1 MAKTAKKSYDFNTD
15 KLASYKQLQAVGRLW
30 SLTVGEKEG
39 SAEFWKAGREWGA
52 CLKRIGDI
60 SPDSEDKG
68 QPWTSA
74 RVQQL
79 RLMTK
84 IPSWALEA
92 QGEYLAKNPK
102 GSKKPKASPKSKT
115 SPKAS
120 KKPSKSALSKMTKAQ
135 LIEMLSQ

>member
-1 MAKTAKKSYDFNTD
+1 MAKTAKKSYDFNTE
-15 KLASYKQLQAVGRLW
+15 KQASYSQLQRVGRLW
-30 SLTVGEKEG
+30 SLTIGEKEG
-39 SAEFWKAGREWGA
+39 SAGWWKAGREWGA
-52 CLKRIGDI
+52 CLNRIGDI

-68 QPWTSA
+68 QPWTSS

-79 RLMTK
+79 CLMTK

-92 QGEYLAKNPK
+92 QGEYLA
-102 GSKKPKASPKSKT
+102 KKPKASPKSKT

>member
-1 MAKTAKKSYDFNTD
+1 MAKTAKKSYDFNTE
-15 KLASYKQLQAVGRLW
+15 KQASYKQLQAVGRLW
-30 SLTVGEKEG
+30 SLTVGETEG
-39 SAEFWKAGREWGA
+39 SASYWKYGREYGA
-52 CLKRIGDI
+52 CLNRIGD
-60 SPDSEDKG
+60 PDNQG
-68 QPWTSA
+68 QPWTSS

-92 QGEYLAKNPK
+92 QGAYLA
-102 GSKKPKASPKSKT
+102 KKPKASPKSKT

-135 LIEMLSQ
+135 IIELLTQ